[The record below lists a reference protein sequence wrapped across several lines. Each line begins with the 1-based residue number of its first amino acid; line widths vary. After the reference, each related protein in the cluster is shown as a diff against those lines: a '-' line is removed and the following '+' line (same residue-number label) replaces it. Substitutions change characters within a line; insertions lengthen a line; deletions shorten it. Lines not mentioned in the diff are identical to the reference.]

1 MQITNIT
8 QRKLF
13 FISIFFC
20 RSQTYIKFNKNYLEI
35 RKACWDKETKGTAL
49 FALFVRRCFFLFFNL
64 FILLNF
70 MFNGKAQIAALTEK
84 HALHS
89 APYPLHALHS
99 TFVVFVY
106 AALHY
111 PLLNVNQSSVA
122 LMLVS
127 HVWDA
132 LVLFFHKWGLCC

>member
-1 MQITNIT
+1 MRITNIT

-13 FISIFFC
+13 FISIFFVDHKP
-20 RSQTYIKFNKNYLEI
+20 RSNLTKIILKLEKHAEI
-35 RKACWDKETKGTAL
+35 RKPKVLLYSLYSLDVA
-49 FALFVRRCFFLFFNL
+49 FFFLNL

-132 LVLFFHKWGLCC
+132 LVLFFHKWGLCG

>member
-1 MQITNIT
+1 
-8 QRKLF
+8 
-13 FISIFFC
+13 
-20 RSQTYIKFNKNYLEI
+20 
-35 RKACWDKETKGTAL
+35 
-49 FALFVRRCFFLFFNL
+49 
-64 FILLNF
+64 

-132 LVLFFHKWGLCC
+132 LVLFFHKWGLCG